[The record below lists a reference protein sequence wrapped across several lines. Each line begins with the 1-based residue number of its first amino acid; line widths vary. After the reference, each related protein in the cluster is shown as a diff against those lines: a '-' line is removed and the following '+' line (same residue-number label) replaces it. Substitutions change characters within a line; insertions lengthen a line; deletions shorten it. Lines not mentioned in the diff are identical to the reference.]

1 MTSAID
7 RSPDSVSA
15 ENDTCRKLIT
25 LGYGRSNRVRL
36 YGQELQLVSDPFPH
50 RDGGIA
56 VEVVSKSESVS
67 RTLKL
72 PLTVVHV
79 ANRNRKLEKRTA

>member
-1 MTSAID
+1 
-7 RSPDSVSA
+7 
-15 ENDTCRKLIT
+15 
-25 LGYGRSNRVRL
+25 VRL
-36 YGQELQLVSDPFPH
+36 YGQELQLISDPFPH

-56 VEVVSKSESVS
+56 VEVVAKSESAS

-79 ANRNRKLEKRTA
+79 ASKKLEKRTA